1 MGYRRLFIMRK
12 DLNMSPGKLAAQV
25 AHCAEA
31 YWTTQIRKNTIKYYE
46 NMLVATR
53 KDGAPQHYLRAD
65 LHELAEKAREEGKDI
80 FFASRT
86 DGVFHFDEPKYHY
99 ITDFVLDNEIF
110 EEYVNASFT
119 KTICGAK
126 NKYQLLKAKTMAEEM
141 GLVEGK
147 DFGLIYDN
155 CLTELTPE
163 EENGTCL
170 TGIWFAP
177 LPDEMR
183 HQISKKYQLL

>member
-12 DLNMSPGKLAAQV
+12 DLNMSPGKLVAQV

-31 YWTTQIRKNTIKYYE
+31 YWTNKLRVSLKQIPDSCNGYYE
-46 NMLVATR
+46 CYDIYQ
-53 KDGAPQHYLRAD
+53 K
-65 LHELAEKAREEGKDI
+65 EE
-80 FFASRT
+80 
-86 DGVFHFDEPKYHY
+86 VEQY
-99 ITDFVLDNEIF
+99 I
-110 EEYVNASFT
+110 NASFT

-126 NKYQLLKAKTMAEEM
+126 NKYQLLKAKTMAEEL
-141 GLVEGK
+141 GLVEEEH
-147 DFGLIYDN
+147 FGLIYDN

-177 LPDEMR
+177 LPDETA